1 MICKNCGKD
10 NNEGLKF
17 CTQCGTKLEEII
29 VYNDESNNIVE
40 NNIVDKVDSN
50 EEIKVDNSNSN
61 TEYVNNVDYNN
72 VDKDTVVKSSNI
84 EKKSNTGLIVALV
97 IVIVAVI
104 IGISVFILWK
114 VNSNK
119 VSGNNVESNNS
130 INTNNTNNTNNNSN
144 SNNNNSNTKTS
155 NSNNKDIVTKYDNYN
170 IDIDL
175 SMEVSGMSVDA
186 SFTGTVDQKNQV
198 EYLKMSMN
206 MLGMNMSSE
215 TYTDLKNGITY
226 TSEPL
231 TGSWIK
237 ETGASQMVDLDEFL
251 NELKN
256 MKNVEKID
264 NDHFKIKITSE
275 DIKGMLDAS
284 DVDLNSF
291 DGEISA
297 DVFTNNGFIE
307 EIKYDFGNISEE
319 LGTFKMNIK
328 LSNYNKA
335 GSITIP
341 EEVIKSATEE

>member
-1 MICKNCGKD
+1 MVCKNCGKENKYD
-10 NNEGLKF
+10 TKF
-17 CTQCGTKLEEII
+17 CIQCGSKLEKI
-29 VYNDESNNIVE
+29 
-40 NNIVDKVDSN
+40 IVDKNS
-50 EEIKVDNSNSN
+50 EIDENSVDNSED
-61 TEYVNNVDYNN
+61 TIEYVNNVNYSNSANN
-72 VDKDTVVKSSNI
+72 QDGDNLSTAN
-84 EKKSNTGLIVALV
+84 KKNTGLIVILV
-97 IVIVAVI
+97 IAFIIAIVGVSAV
-104 IGISVFILWK
+104 ILWK
-114 VNSNK
+114 TNSNK
-119 VSGNNVESNNS
+119 ISGNDVNSNNS
-130 INTNNTNNTNNNSN
+130 ISNKNNTSDNNDKVNTKDNSDKNNNKSDN
-144 SNNNNSNTKTS
+144 SKNFE
-155 NSNNKDIVTKYDNYN
+155 TKYDNYN
-170 IDIDL
+170 ITVDL
-175 SMEVSGMSVDA
+175 SMEASGMSVDA

-256 MKNVEKID
+256 MKNVEKVD
-264 NDHFKIKITSE
+264 NNHFKIKITNE

-284 DVDLNSF
+284 DVNLNDF
-291 DGEISA
+291 GGEISA
-297 DVFTNNGFIE
+297 DVFTNNGYIE

-341 EEVIKSATEE
+341 DEVIEKATEF